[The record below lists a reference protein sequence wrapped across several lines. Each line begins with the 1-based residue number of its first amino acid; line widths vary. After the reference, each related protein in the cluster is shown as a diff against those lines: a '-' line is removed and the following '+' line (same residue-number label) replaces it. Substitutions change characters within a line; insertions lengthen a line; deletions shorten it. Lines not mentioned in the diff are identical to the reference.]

1 MAGRKLYRTMQG
13 RMVDIDKLRSSNEDV
28 RAVGN
33 MNVNARGDILGLS
46 GKVFKTK
53 EQVMKEY
60 YESPKGKASD
70 SKIKT
75 ESPAENVK
83 KMQPEIKKTNPKEIA
98 QTYPKTQI
106 VDTFKNKKSDSK
118 SADSKSGIDAA
129 LDGLE

>member
-33 MNVNARGDILGLS
+33 MNVNARGDIIGSS
-46 GKVFKTK
+46 GKVVKTK
-53 EQVMKEY
+53 EQVIKEY

-70 SKIKT
+70 SKVKT
-75 ESPAENVK
+75 ESPAESV
-83 KMQPEIKKTNPKEIA
+83 QQTQTEIKKITPKEVV
-98 QTYPKTQI
+98 QTITKTQT
-106 VDTFKNKKSDSK
+106 VNTFKSKKE
-118 SADSKSGIDAA
+118 APKSGIDAA